1 MKEKASKEREREERE
16 DEIYA
21 EEHTHCECTQ
31 MQNSRIS
38 SKEILEQDSV
48 ELLEIELN
56 RLTNAVEKLEESN
69 RYLARESLLNNEG
82 EGVSEEDLA
91 TYRSAIKENKK
102 LVPEYQSKILEISA
116 RLKELQPEHHQQHR
130 SKEHHSEEANDEKEE
145 ENKEEKDGSKW
156 L

>member
-1 MKEKASKEREREERE
+1 
-16 DEIYA
+16 
-21 EEHTHCECTQ
+21 

-69 RYLARESLLNNEG
+69 RYLERESLLNNEG
-82 EGVSEEDLA
+82 EGVSEEDLEI
-91 TYRSAIKENKK
+91 YRSAIKENKK

-130 SKEHHSEEANDEKEE
+130 SKEHHSEEANDEKVE
-145 ENKEEKDGSKW
+145 ENDGSKW

>member
-1 MKEKASKEREREERE
+1 
-16 DEIYA
+16 
-21 EEHTHCECTQ
+21 
-31 MQNSRIS
+31 MQNSRISS

-48 ELLEIELN
+48 ELLEIA
-56 RLTNAVEKLEESN
+56 RDRFTNAVEKLEESN
-69 RYLARESLLNNEG
+69 RYLERESLRRNDEG
-82 EGVSEEDLA
+82 EEGVVSEEDLA

-130 SKEHHSEEANDEKEE
+130 SKEHHSEANDEKV
-145 ENKEEKDGSKW
+145 EEKDGSKW

>member
-1 MKEKASKEREREERE
+1 
-16 DEIYA
+16 
-21 EEHTHCECTQ
+21 
-31 MQNSRIS
+31 MQNSRISS

-48 ELLEIELN
+48 ELLEIERN
-56 RLTNAVEKLEESN
+56 RFTNAVEKLEESN
-69 RYLARESLLNNEG
+69 RYLERESLLNDEG

-116 RLKELQPEHHQQHR
+116 RLKELQPERHQQHR
-130 SKEHHSEEANDEKEE
+130 SKEHQSEEANNEKV
-145 ENKEEKDGSKW
+145 EEKDGSKW

>member
-1 MKEKASKEREREERE
+1 
-16 DEIYA
+16 
-21 EEHTHCECTQ
+21 
-31 MQNSRIS
+31 MQNSRIA

-48 ELLEIELN
+48 ELLEIE
-56 RLTNAVEKLEESN
+56 RDRFTNAVEKLEESN
-69 RYLARESLLNNEG
+69 RYLERESLLNNEG
-82 EGVSEEDLA
+82 EGVVSEEDLA

-130 SKEHHSEEANDEKEE
+130 SKEHHSEANDEKVE
-145 ENKEEKDGSKW
+145 ENDGSKW

>member
-1 MKEKASKEREREERE
+1 
-16 DEIYA
+16 
-21 EEHTHCECTQ
+21 
-31 MQNSRIS
+31 MQNSRISS

-48 ELLEIELN
+48 ELLEIE
-56 RLTNAVEKLEESN
+56 RDRFTNAVEKLEESN
-69 RYLARESLLNNEG
+69 RYLERESVRRNDEG
-82 EGVSEEDLA
+82 EEGVVSEEDLA

-130 SKEHHSEEANDEKEE
+130 SKEHHSEEANDEKVE
-145 ENKEEKDGSKW
+145 ENDGSKW

>member
-1 MKEKASKEREREERE
+1 
-16 DEIYA
+16 
-21 EEHTHCECTQ
+21 

-48 ELLEIELN
+48 ELLEIERN
-56 RLTNAVEKLEESN
+56 RFTNAVEKLEESN
-69 RYLARESLLNNEG
+69 RYLERESLRRNDEG
-82 EGVSEEDLA
+82 EEGVVSEEDLA

-130 SKEHHSEEANDEKEE
+130 SKEHHSEANDEKV
-145 ENKEEKDGSKW
+145 EEKDGSKW

>member
-1 MKEKASKEREREERE
+1 
-16 DEIYA
+16 
-21 EEHTHCECTQ
+21 

-48 ELLEIELN
+48 ELLETA
-56 RLTNAVEKLEESN
+56 RDRFTNAVEKLEESN
-69 RYLARESLLNNEG
+69 RYLERESLRRNDEG
-82 EGVSEEDLA
+82 EEGVVSEEDLA

-130 SKEHHSEEANDEKEE
+130 SKEHHSEANDEKV
-145 ENKEEKDGSKW
+145 EEKDGSKW

>member
-1 MKEKASKEREREERE
+1 
-16 DEIYA
+16 
-21 EEHTHCECTQ
+21 

-48 ELLEIELN
+48 ELLEIE
-56 RLTNAVEKLEESN
+56 RDRFTNAVEKLEESN
-69 RYLARESLLNNEG
+69 RYLERESLLNNEG
-82 EGVSEEDLA
+82 EGVVSEEDLA

-130 SKEHHSEEANDEKEE
+130 SKEHHSEANDEKV
-145 ENKEEKDGSKW
+145 EEKDGSK
-156 L
+156 LL

>member
-1 MKEKASKEREREERE
+1 M
-16 DEIYA
+16 
-21 EEHTHCECTQ
+21 
-31 MQNSRIS
+31 MQNSTFFS

-48 ELLEIELN
+48 ELLEIA
-56 RLTNAVEKLEESN
+56 RDRFTNAVEKLEESN
-69 RYLARESLLNNEG
+69 RYLERESLRRNDEG
-82 EGVSEEDLA
+82 EEGVVSEEDLA

>member
-1 MKEKASKEREREERE
+1 
-16 DEIYA
+16 
-21 EEHTHCECTQ
+21 

-48 ELLEIELN
+48 ELLEIE
-56 RLTNAVEKLEESN
+56 RDRFTNAVEKLEESN
-69 RYLARESLLNNEG
+69 RYLERESLRNDEG

-130 SKEHHSEEANDEKEE
+130 SKEHHSEEANNEKV
-145 ENKEEKDGSKW
+145 EEKDVSKW

>member
-1 MKEKASKEREREERE
+1 
-16 DEIYA
+16 
-21 EEHTHCECTQ
+21 
-31 MQNSRIS
+31 MQNSRISS

-48 ELLEIELN
+48 ELLEIA
-56 RLTNAVEKLEESN
+56 RDCFTNAVEKLEESN
-69 RYLARESLLNNEG
+69 RYLERESLRRNDEG
-82 EGVSEEDLA
+82 EEGVVSEEDLA

>member
-1 MKEKASKEREREERE
+1 
-16 DEIYA
+16 
-21 EEHTHCECTQ
+21 
-31 MQNSRIS
+31 MQNSRISS

-48 ELLEIELN
+48 ELLEIA
-56 RLTNAVEKLEESN
+56 RDRFTNAVEKLEESN
-69 RYLARESLLNNEG
+69 RYLERESVRRNDEG
-82 EGVSEEDLA
+82 EEGVVSEEDLA

-130 SKEHHSEEANDEKEE
+130 SKEHHSEANDEKV
-145 ENKEEKDGSKW
+145 EEKDGSKW

>member
-1 MKEKASKEREREERE
+1 
-16 DEIYA
+16 
-21 EEHTHCECTQ
+21 

-38 SKEILEQDSV
+38 SKEILSEQDSV

-69 RYLARESLLNNEG
+69 RYLERESLLNNEG
-82 EGVSEEDLA
+82 EGVSEEDLEI
-91 TYRSAIKENKK
+91 YRSAIKENKK

>member
-1 MKEKASKEREREERE
+1 
-16 DEIYA
+16 
-21 EEHTHCECTQ
+21 

-48 ELLEIELN
+48 ELLEIE
-56 RLTNAVEKLEESN
+56 RDRFTNAVEKLEESN
-69 RYLARESLLNNEG
+69 RYLERESLLNNEG
-82 EGVSEEDLA
+82 EGVVSEEDLA

-130 SKEHHSEEANDEKEE
+130 SKEHHSEANDEKV
-145 ENKEEKDGSKW
+145 EEKDGSKW

>member
-1 MKEKASKEREREERE
+1 
-16 DEIYA
+16 
-21 EEHTHCECTQ
+21 

-48 ELLEIELN
+48 ELLEIE
-56 RLTNAVEKLEESN
+56 RDRFTNAVEKLEESN
-69 RYLARESLLNNEG
+69 RYLERESLRRNDEG
-82 EGVSEEDLA
+82 EEGVVSEEDLA

-130 SKEHHSEEANDEKEE
+130 SKEHHSEANDEKV
-145 ENKEEKDGSKW
+145 EEKDGSKW

>member
-1 MKEKASKEREREERE
+1 
-16 DEIYA
+16 
-21 EEHTHCECTQ
+21 

-69 RYLARESLLNNEG
+69 RYLERESLRRNDEG
-82 EGVSEEDLA
+82 EEGVVSEEDLA

-116 RLKELQPEHHQQHR
+116 RLKELQPEHQQHHN
-130 SKEHHSEEANDEKEE
+130 KEQNSEANDEKEE
-145 ENKEEKDGSKW
+145 ENDGSKW

>member
-1 MKEKASKEREREERE
+1 
-16 DEIYA
+16 
-21 EEHTHCECTQ
+21 

-48 ELLEIELN
+48 ELLEIE
-56 RLTNAVEKLEESN
+56 RDRFTNAVEKLEESN
-69 RYLARESLLNNEG
+69 RYLERESLLNNEG
-82 EGVSEEDLA
+82 EGVVSEEDLA

-102 LVPEYQSKILEISA
+102 LVPEYQSRILAISV

-130 SKEHHSEEANDEKEE
+130 SKEHHSEANDEKV
-145 ENKEEKDGSKW
+145 EEKDGSKW

>member
-1 MKEKASKEREREERE
+1 
-16 DEIYA
+16 
-21 EEHTHCECTQ
+21 

-48 ELLEIELN
+48 ELLEIE
-56 RLTNAVEKLEESN
+56 RDRFTNAVEKLEESN
-69 RYLARESLLNNEG
+69 RFLARESLNLNEEG
-82 EGVSEEDLA
+82 GVVSEEDLEI
-91 TYRSAIKENKK
+91 YRSAIKENKK

-116 RLKELQPEHHQQHR
+116 RLNELQPEHHQQHR

>member
-1 MKEKASKEREREERE
+1 M
-16 DEIYA
+16 
-21 EEHTHCECTQ
+21 
-31 MQNSRIS
+31 
-38 SKEILEQDSV
+38 

-69 RYLARESLLNNEG
+69 RYLERESLRRNDEG
-82 EGVSEEDLA
+82 EEGVVSEEDLA

-116 RLKELQPEHHQQHR
+116 RLKELQPEHQQHHN
-130 SKEHHSEEANDEKEE
+130 KEQNSEANDEKEE
-145 ENKEEKDGSKW
+145 ENDGSKW

>member
-1 MKEKASKEREREERE
+1 MKEKDSKERERKEKDIRGRTR
-16 DEIYA
+16 A
-21 EEHTHCECTQ
+21 HCECTS

-48 ELLEIELN
+48 ELLEIE
-56 RLTNAVEKLEESN
+56 RDRFTNAVEKLEESN
-69 RYLARESLLNNEG
+69 RYLERESLLNNEG
-82 EGVSEEDLA
+82 EGVVSEEDLA

-130 SKEHHSEEANDEKEE
+130 SKEHHSEANDEKV
-145 ENKEEKDGSKW
+145 EEKDGSKW

>member
-1 MKEKASKEREREERE
+1 
-16 DEIYA
+16 
-21 EEHTHCECTQ
+21 

-69 RYLARESLLNNEG
+69 RYLEKESLRRNDEG
-82 EGVSEEDLA
+82 EEGVVSEEDLA

-130 SKEHHSEEANDEKEE
+130 SKEHHSEEANDEKV
-145 ENKEEKDGSKW
+145 EEKDGSKW

>member
-1 MKEKASKEREREERE
+1 
-16 DEIYA
+16 
-21 EEHTHCECTQ
+21 

-69 RYLARESLLNNEG
+69 RYLERESLLNNEG
-82 EGVSEEDLA
+82 EGVSEEDLEI
-91 TYRSAIKENKK
+91 YRSAIKENKK
-102 LVPEYQSKILEISA
+102 LVPEYQSKIFEISA
-116 RLKELQPEHHQQHR
+116 RIKELQPEHHQQHR

-145 ENKEEKDGSKW
+145 ENKEENDGSKW

>member
-1 MKEKASKEREREERE
+1 
-16 DEIYA
+16 
-21 EEHTHCECTQ
+21 

-48 ELLEIELN
+48 ELLEIERD

-69 RYLARESLLNNEG
+69 RYLERESVRRNDEG
-82 EGVSEEDLA
+82 EEGVVSEEDLA

-130 SKEHHSEEANDEKEE
+130 SKEHHSEANDEKVEE
-145 ENKEEKDGSKW
+145 RDGSKW

>member
-1 MKEKASKEREREERE
+1 
-16 DEIYA
+16 
-21 EEHTHCECTQ
+21 
-31 MQNSRIS
+31 MQNSRISS

-48 ELLEIELN
+48 ELLEIE
-56 RLTNAVEKLEESN
+56 RDRFTNAVEKLEESN
-69 RYLARESLLNNEG
+69 RYLERESLLNNEG
-82 EGVSEEDLA
+82 EGVVSEEDLA

-130 SKEHHSEEANDEKEE
+130 SKEHHSEANDEKV
-145 ENKEEKDGSKW
+145 EEKDGSKW

>member
-1 MKEKASKEREREERE
+1 
-16 DEIYA
+16 
-21 EEHTHCECTQ
+21 

-48 ELLEIELN
+48 ELLEIE
-56 RLTNAVEKLEESN
+56 RDRFTNAVIKLEESN
-69 RYLARESLLNNEG
+69 RYLERESLRNDEG
-82 EGVSEEDLA
+82 EGVVSEEDLA

-130 SKEHHSEEANDEKEE
+130 SKEHHSEANDEKV
-145 ENKEEKDGSKW
+145 EEKDGSKW

>member
-1 MKEKASKEREREERE
+1 
-16 DEIYA
+16 
-21 EEHTHCECTQ
+21 
-31 MQNSRIS
+31 MQNSRISS

-48 ELLEIELN
+48 ELLEIA
-56 RLTNAVEKLEESN
+56 RDRFTNAVEKLEESN
-69 RYLARESLLNNEG
+69 RYLERESLLNNEG
-82 EGVSEEDLA
+82 EGVVSEEDLA

>member
-1 MKEKASKEREREERE
+1 
-16 DEIYA
+16 
-21 EEHTHCECTQ
+21 

-48 ELLEIELN
+48 ELLEIE
-56 RLTNAVEKLEESN
+56 RDRFTNAVEKLEESN
-69 RYLARESLLNNEG
+69 RYLERESLLNNEG
-82 EGVSEEDLA
+82 EGVVSEEDLA

-130 SKEHHSEEANDEKEE
+130 SKEHHSEANDEKVE
-145 ENKEEKDGSKW
+145 ENDGSKW

>member
-1 MKEKASKEREREERE
+1 
-16 DEIYA
+16 
-21 EEHTHCECTQ
+21 

-48 ELLEIELN
+48 ELLEVERN

-69 RYLARESLLNNEG
+69 RYLERVSLLNNEG

-91 TYRSAIKENKK
+91 IYRSAIIENKK
-102 LVPEYQSKILEISA
+102 LVPEYQSKIFEISA
-116 RLKELQPEHHQQHR
+116 RIKELQPEHHRQHR
-130 SKEHHSEEANDEKEE
+130 SKEHHSEEANDEKV
-145 ENKEEKDGSKW
+145 EEKDGSKW

>member
-1 MKEKASKEREREERE
+1 
-16 DEIYA
+16 
-21 EEHTHCECTQ
+21 

-48 ELLEIELN
+48 ELLEIE
-56 RLTNAVEKLEESN
+56 RDRFTNAVEKLEESN
-69 RYLARESLLNNEG
+69 RYLERESLLNNEG
-82 EGVSEEDLA
+82 EGVVSEEDLA

-130 SKEHHSEEANDEKEE
+130 SKEHHSEANDEKVEE
-145 ENKEEKDGSKW
+145 RDGSKW

>member
-1 MKEKASKEREREERE
+1 
-16 DEIYA
+16 
-21 EEHTHCECTQ
+21 

-48 ELLEIELN
+48 ELLEVERN

-69 RYLARESLLNNEG
+69 RYLERVSLLNNEG

-91 TYRSAIKENKK
+91 IYRSAIKENKK

-116 RLKELQPEHHQQHR
+116 RLKELQPERHQQHR
-130 SKEHHSEEANDEKEE
+130 SKEHHSEEANDEKV
-145 ENKEEKDGSKW
+145 EEKDGSKW

>member
-1 MKEKASKEREREERE
+1 
-16 DEIYA
+16 
-21 EEHTHCECTQ
+21 
-31 MQNSRIS
+31 MQNSRISS

-48 ELLEIELN
+48 ELLEIE
-56 RLTNAVEKLEESN
+56 RDRFTNAVEKLEESN
-69 RYLARESLLNNEG
+69 RYLERESVRRNDEG
-82 EGVSEEDLA
+82 EEGVVSEEDLA

-130 SKEHHSEEANDEKEE
+130 SKEHHSEANDEKV
-145 ENKEEKDGSKW
+145 EEKDGSKW

>member
-1 MKEKASKEREREERE
+1 MKEKDSKERERERKEKDIRGRTR
-16 DEIYA
+16 A
-21 EEHTHCECTQ
+21 HCECTQ
-31 MQNSRIS
+31 MQNSRIA

-48 ELLEIELN
+48 ELLEIE
-56 RLTNAVEKLEESN
+56 RDRFTNAVEKLEESN
-69 RYLARESLLNNEG
+69 RYLERESLRNDEG
-82 EGVSEEDLA
+82 EGVVSEEDLA

-130 SKEHHSEEANDEKEE
+130 SKEHHSEANDEKV
-145 ENKEEKDGSKW
+145 EEKDGSKW

>member
-1 MKEKASKEREREERE
+1 MKEKDSKERERKEKDIRGRTR
-16 DEIYA
+16 A
-21 EEHTHCECTQ
+21 HCECTS

-48 ELLEIELN
+48 ELLEIE
-56 RLTNAVEKLEESN
+56 RDRFTNAVEKLEESN
-69 RYLARESLLNNEG
+69 RYLERESLRNDEG
-82 EGVSEEDLA
+82 EGVVSEEDLA

-130 SKEHHSEEANDEKEE
+130 SKEHHSEANDEKVE
-145 ENKEEKDGSKW
+145 ENDGSKW

>member
-1 MKEKASKEREREERE
+1 
-16 DEIYA
+16 
-21 EEHTHCECTQ
+21 

-48 ELLEIELN
+48 ELLEIE
-56 RLTNAVEKLEESN
+56 RDRFTNAVEKLEESN
-69 RYLARESLLNNEG
+69 RYLERESLRNDEG
-82 EGVSEEDLA
+82 EGVVSEEDLA

-130 SKEHHSEEANDEKEE
+130 SKEHHAEANDEKV
-145 ENKEEKDGSKW
+145 EEKDGSKW

>member
-1 MKEKASKEREREERE
+1 
-16 DEIYA
+16 
-21 EEHTHCECTQ
+21 

-48 ELLEIELN
+48 ELLEIA
-56 RLTNAVEKLEESN
+56 RDRFTNAVEKLEESN
-69 RYLARESLLNNEG
+69 RYLERESVRRNDEG
-82 EGVSEEDLA
+82 EEGVVSEEDLA

-130 SKEHHSEEANDEKEE
+130 SKEHHSEANDEKV
-145 ENKEEKDGSKW
+145 EEKDGSKW

>member
-1 MKEKASKEREREERE
+1 
-16 DEIYA
+16 
-21 EEHTHCECTQ
+21 

-48 ELLEIELN
+48 ELLEIE
-56 RLTNAVEKLEESN
+56 RDRFTNAVEKLEESN
-69 RYLARESLLNNEG
+69 RYLERESLLNNEG
-82 EGVSEEDLA
+82 EGVVSEEDLA

-130 SKEHHSEEANDEKEE
+130 SKEHHSEANDEKVED
-145 ENKEEKDGSKW
+145 KDGSMW

>member
-1 MKEKASKEREREERE
+1 
-16 DEIYA
+16 
-21 EEHTHCECTQ
+21 
-31 MQNSRIS
+31 MQNSRISS

-48 ELLEIELN
+48 ELLEIALD
-56 RLTNAVEKLEESN
+56 RFTNAVEKLEESN
-69 RYLARESLLNNEG
+69 RYLERESLRRNDEG
-82 EGVSEEDLA
+82 EEGVVSEEDLA